1 MQMKADN
8 RKFNCDV
15 YYKNV
20 KVSIR
25 EPRLRKSLDPV
36 DVFMYN

>member
-1 MQMKADN
+1 MKADSH
-8 RKFNCDV
+8 KFNCDV

-20 KVSIR
+20 KVSIG
-25 EPRLRKSLDPV
+25 EPRLRKSLDQV